1 MYDIAVIGA
10 GVTGAFIAR
19 EISRYDLKIVLV
31 EKDTDVANGITKGN
45 TAIIHSGYNAKEGT
59 LKSRL
64 NRIANPMFEEISKE
78 LDVPFKRIGSL
89 LIAFHEEGMKKVIE
103 RYKRGILNNIKDLR
117 ILSKEEILKLE
128 PKISPDIIGG
138 LYAPSTGIICPWE
151 LSIALVENAVQN
163 SVTLKLDSKVEDI
176 KKIGTNFE
184 IETVKEKIRTKYI
197 INCAGLFADEIND
210 MVSAPAFK
218 IVPKRGQ
225 YYVLDKSAGD
235 LINHAVF
242 QAQKKSI
249 KGVTVT
255 PTVDG
260 NLLIG
265 PSADE
270 IDDKSDLKTTMDQL
284 NLIRGNTR
292 WTSMAIPFD
301 KTIKTFAGLR
311 PKLELYIKN
320 EQTGEIEVDDSFG
333 DFIIEESK
341 DVKGFINVAG
351 IKSPGLTSS
360 PAIAEYVIG
369 ILKGIIGEL
378 KPNPLFNP
386 CRDRIIRFRDL
397 NDRDKEA
404 LIQRDSRYGNVVC
417 RCQNITEGEIVD
429 SIHRK
434 VGATTIDGVKKR
446 VGSGMGRCQGSFCGL
461 RIMKILARELK
472 IDIKE
477 IRMNEKGSYI
487 ITDETK

>member
-1 MYDIAVIGA
+1 MYDVAIIGA
-10 GVTGAFIAR
+10 GVTGTF
-19 EISRYDLKIVLV
+19 ISRELSRYALKVVLI
-31 EKDTDVANGITKGN
+31 EKDADVANGITKAN

-59 LKSRL
+59 LKARL
-64 NRIANPMFEEISKE
+64 NKIANPMFDQICEE

-103 RYKRGILNNIKDLR
+103 RYRRGLLSNIKDIR
-117 ILSKEEILKLE
+117 ILSKEQILKLE
-128 PKISPDIIGG
+128 PHISSDVIGG

-151 LSIALVENAVQN
+151 LTIALAENAVQN
-163 SVTLKLDSKVEDI
+163 GVTLKLESRVEDI
-176 KKIGTNFE
+176 KKIGDGYE
-184 IETVKEKIRTKYI
+184 IVTAKEKIRAKYI
-197 INCAGLFADEIND
+197 INCAGLFADEINN

-225 YYVLDKSAGD
+225 YYVLDKSDGD
-235 LINHAVF
+235 LIKHVVF

-249 KGVTVT
+249 KGVIIT
-255 PTVDG
+255 PTVHG

-270 IDDKSDLKTTMDQL
+270 IDDKTDLNTTMDQL
-284 NLIRGNTR
+284 HIIRTNAK
-292 WTSMAIPFD
+292 WTSEIIPFD

-311 PKLELYIKN
+311 PKLELYVKN
-320 EQTGEIEVDDSFG
+320 EQTDEIEVDDSFG

-341 DVKGFINVAG
+341 DTKGFINVAG
-351 IKSPGLTSS
+351 IKSPGLTAS
-360 PAIAEYVIG
+360 PAIAGYVID
-369 ILKGIIGEL
+369 ILKDIIGEL

-386 CRDRIIRFRDL
+386 LRDRIIRFKYL
-397 NDRDKEA
+397 NDEEKEA
-404 LIQRDSRYGNVVC
+404 LIGRDSRYGNVVC
-417 RCQNITEGEIVD
+417 RCQHITEGEIVD

-446 VGSGMGRCQGSFCGL
+446 VGAGMGRCQGSFCGL

-472 IDIKE
+472 KDIKD
-477 IRMNEKGSYI
+477 IRKNEEGSYI
-487 ITDETK
+487 ITHETK

>member
-19 EISRYDLKIVLV
+19 ELSRYDLRIVLI

-64 NRIANPMFEEISKE
+64 NRIANPMFEQLSKE
-78 LDVPFKRIGSL
+78 LDIPFKRIGSL

-117 ILSKEEILKLE
+117 ILSKGEILKLE
-128 PKISPDIIGG
+128 PKISTDAIGG
-138 LYAPSTGIICPWE
+138 LYVPNTGIIGPWE
-151 LSIALVENAVQN
+151 LTIALVENAVQN

-184 IETVKEKIRTKYI
+184 IETVREKIRTKYI

-210 MVSAPAFK
+210 MVSAPTFK

-235 LINHAVF
+235 LINHVVF

-249 KGVTVT
+249 KGIIVT

-270 IDDKSDLKTTMDQL
+270 IDDKSDLKTSMDQL
-284 NLIRGNTR
+284 NLIRRNAR
-292 WTSMAIPFD
+292 WTSTAIPFD

-311 PKLELYIKN
+311 PKLERYIEN
-320 EQTGEIEVDDSFG
+320 EQTGEMEVDDSFG

-341 DVKGFINVAG
+341 AVKGFINVAG

-397 NDRDKEA
+397 NDGDKEA

-417 RCQNITEGEIVD
+417 RCQHITEGEIVD

-434 VGATTIDGVKKR
+434 VGATTVDGVKKR

-477 IRMNEKGSYI
+477 IRMNEEGSYI